1 MNHRSNLIVINPV
14 TLNDRKDSEEK
25 VPALVLP
32 QHKWC
37 NSGNE
42 DSMSPKTLRRTGI
55 SFSSCHCCIFMSV
68 LV

>member
-1 MNHRSNLIVINPV
+1 MISPV
-14 TLNDRKDSEEK
+14 TLNDGKDSEEK

-55 SFSSCHCCIFMSV
+55 TFSNCCWCISC
-68 LV
+68 L

>member
-1 MNHRSNLIVINPV
+1 MISPV
-14 TLNDRKDSEEK
+14 TLNDGKHSEEK
-25 VPALVLP
+25 APALVLP

-55 SFSSCHCCIFMSV
+55 SDCCCYISC
-68 LV
+68 L